1 MVDYLNYKII
11 VDVFELVSVFCM
23 VFILRTPWCV
33 YVLSCLFS
41 ALIGKFY
48 EADCYIIL
56 KTYIDDTNS
65 LNWQIYY
72 WIGALA
78 TVRF

>member
-1 MVDYLNYKII
+1 MYI
-11 VDVFELVSVFCM
+11 C
-23 VFILRTPWCV
+23 
-33 YVLSCLFS
+33 LSCLFS

>member
-1 MVDYLNYKII
+1 MYVFLFHHFIFLNVI
-11 VDVFELVSVFCM
+11 
-23 VFILRTPWCV
+23 FIL
-33 YVLSCLFS
+33 FIIS

-56 KTYIDDTNS
+56 KTFIDDSNS
-65 LNWQIYY
+65 LNWQIYF

-78 TVRF
+78 TVRGKIGLTAIL

>member
-1 MVDYLNYKII
+1 MLQCTLY
-11 VDVFELVSVFCM
+11 
-23 VFILRTPWCV
+23 FI
-33 YVLSCLFS
+33 S

-65 LNWQIYY
+65 LNWKIYF
-72 WIGALA
+72 WIGGLA
-78 TVRF
+78 TVRYYHNIILIKNISLAKSLAV